1 MPCCRRSSRRDTWR
15 SSRRS
20 SRSAAWGC
28 ESSRCA
34 SRSCCGRR
42 LRDEAAVGA
51 RAAVRG
57 TRLVAVAACATER
70 TMDAQSLLTRTSSW
84 CQSLNPRIAGIEKA
98 MAAGRICL
106 LRRWEAAST
115 PRELCAAGTASDQP
129 AVCFRLAGVRQG
141 PQRPHRRSKQALLA
155 LIHVFDHP
163 FRQGEHGYPLF
174 LWAAHLRRDKTE
186 SYKKNEKIIIVG
198 TTHFRRF
205 PAESRFP
212 YSEIV
217 NSPPHDAHSR
227 SPEAKLR

>member
-1 MPCCRRSSRRDTWR
+1 M
-15 SSRRS
+15 
-20 SRSAAWGC
+20 
-28 ESSRCA
+28 
-34 SRSCCGRR
+34 
-42 LRDEAAVGA
+42 
-51 RAAVRG
+51 RAG
-57 TRLVAVAACATER
+57 
-70 TMDAQSLLTRTSSW
+70 S
-84 CQSLNPRIAGIEKA
+84 
-98 MAAGRICL
+98 ICL
-106 LRRWEAAST
+106 QRRWAAASA
-115 PRELCAAGTASDQP
+115 PPGLCAAGTASDQP
-129 AVCFRLAGVRQG
+129 AVCIRLAGVRQG

-174 LWAAHLRRDKTE
+174 LWAAHLRRDKME
-186 SYKKNEKIIIVG
+186 SYKKNERNTSRG